1 MKYLIIIS
9 LTFLCTAFETYS
21 NVNSIE
27 VGIDEQLG
35 KILPLDTRFTD
46 ENGKEFTLKELLTR
60 PTIISFVYYN
70 CPGICSPLLM
80 EIADVVNKS
89 DLVIGVDYNIIN
101 ISMDEFETPEL
112 AFSKK
117 NDFLQLVDKQVPPDS
132 WKFLTGDSTEIKRV
146 SDAAGFYFKREGKD
160 FLHSGA
166 LIFIDKK
173 GKVCRYLFPAY
184 SKSKG
189 FGIAPFDFKMA
200 VLETSAGR
208 ISPTIARVLQF
219 CFSYDPQGKTYV
231 LNLTRIFGAG
241 ILLLVAVFAI
251 IFLRKPKN
259 VTKK

>member
-1 MKYLIIIS
+1 MKNLFIILLFLIS
-9 LTFLCTAFETYS
+9 FETHS
-21 NVNSIE
+21 SINKIE
-27 VGIDEQLG
+27 VGIEEQLG
-35 KILPLDTRFTD
+35 KFLPLDAKFVD
-46 ENGKEFTLKELLTR
+46 ENGNEFTLKELLTK
-60 PTIISFVYYN
+60 PTVLSFVYYN

-89 DLVIGVDYNIIN
+89 DLVLGVDYNIIN
-101 ISMDEFETPEL
+101 ISMDEYENPEL

-117 NDFLQLVDKQVPPDS
+117 NDFLQLVDKQIPPDS
-132 WKFLTGDSTEIKRV
+132 WKFLTGDSTEIKKV
-146 SDAAGFYFKREGKD
+146 SDAAGFYFKRQGKD

-166 LIFIDKK
+166 LIFIDKD

-184 SKSKG
+184 SDKKG

-200 VLETSAGR
+200 VIETSEGR

-241 ILLLVAVFAI
+241 ILILVVVFAVV
-251 IFLRKPKN
+251 FLRKPKN
-259 VTKK
+259 VSKK

>member
-1 MKYLIIIS
+1 MKILVIIS
-9 LTFLCTAFETYS
+9 ILFLTSVQAFS
-21 NVNSIE
+21 SVNQIE
-27 VGIDEQLG
+27 VGIEEQLG
-35 KILPLDTRFTD
+35 KYLPLDVKFRD
-46 ENGKEFTLKELLTR
+46 ENGNEYTLKELFTKPVVL
-60 PTIISFVYYN
+60 SFVYYN

-101 ISMDEFETPEL
+101 ISMDEFETPEI

-117 NDFLQLVDKQVPPDS
+117 NDFLQLVDKQIPPES
-132 WKFLTGDSTEIKRV
+132 WKFLTGDSSEIRRV
-146 SDAAGFYFKREGKD
+146 SDAAGFYFKRQGKD

-166 LIFIDKK
+166 LIFIDKE

-184 SKSKG
+184 SDSKG

-200 VLETSAGR
+200 VIETSAGR
-208 ISPTIARVLQF
+208 VSPTIARVLQF
-219 CFSYDPQGKTYV
+219 CFSYDPAGKKYV

-251 IFLRKPKN
+251 VFLRKPKN
-259 VTKK
+259 VSKK

>member
-1 MKYLIIIS
+1 MKNLLVI
-9 LTFLCTAFETYS
+9 LFLLFSFEAYS
-21 NVNSIE
+21 SINKIE

-35 KILPLDTRFTD
+35 KYLPLDAKFVD
-46 ENGKEFTLKELLTR
+46 ENGNEFSLKELLTK
-60 PTIISFVYYN
+60 PTVLSFVYYN
-70 CPGICSPLLM
+70 CPGICSPLLIK
-80 EIADVVNKS
+80 IADVVNKS

-117 NDFLQLVDKQVPPDS
+117 NEFMQLVDKQVPPES
-132 WKFLTGDSTEIKRV
+132 WKFLTGDSSEIKKV
-146 SDAAGFYFKREGKD
+146 SDAAGFYFKRQGKD

-166 LIFIDKK
+166 LIFIDKE

-241 ILLLVAVFAI
+241 ILILVAVFAVV
-251 IFLRKPKN
+251 FLRKPKN
-259 VTKK
+259 VSKK

>member
-1 MKYLIIIS
+1 MKNLIII
-9 LTFLCTAFETYS
+9 TIFFLISVQAFS
-21 NVNSIE
+21 SINQIE
-27 VGIDEQLG
+27 VGIEEQLG
-35 KILPLDTRFTD
+35 KYLPLDAKFRD
-46 ENGKEFTLKELLTR
+46 ENGNEYTLKELFTKPVVL
-60 PTIISFVYYN
+60 SFVYYN

-101 ISMDEFETPEL
+101 ISMDEFETPEI

-117 NDFLQLVDKQVPPDS
+117 NDFLQLVDKQIPPES
-132 WKFLTGDSTEIKRV
+132 WKFLTGDSSEIRRV
-146 SDAAGFYFKREGKD
+146 SDAAGFYFKRQGKD

-166 LIFIDKK
+166 LIFIDKE

-184 SKSKG
+184 SDSKG

-200 VLETSAGR
+200 VIETSAGR
-208 ISPTIARVLQF
+208 VSPTIARVLQF
-219 CFSYDPQGKTYV
+219 CFSYDPAGKKYV

-251 IFLRKPKN
+251 VFLRKPKN
-259 VTKK
+259 VSKK

>member
-1 MKYLIIIS
+1 MKRFFYILSVLVILSIQS
-9 LTFLCTAFETYS
+9 FSSEKK
-21 NVNSIE
+21 IE
-27 VGIDEQLG
+27 VGIDEKLG
-35 KILPLDTRFTD
+35 NYLPLNAKFND
-46 ENGKEFTLKELLTR
+46 ENGNEFILRDLINK
-60 PTIISFVYYN
+60 PTVLAFVYYN

-89 DLVIGVDYNIIN
+89 DLIIGVDYNIIN
-101 ISMDEFETPEL
+101 ISMDEFESPEL

-117 NDFLQLVDKQVPPDS
+117 NDFIQLIDKQIPPES
-132 WKFLTGDSTEIKRV
+132 WRFLTGDSIDIKKV
-146 SDAAGFYFKREGKD
+146 ADAAGFYFKREGKD
-160 FLHSGA
+160 FLHSGT
-166 LIFIDKK
+166 LIFIDKD

-184 SKSKG
+184 TDSKG

-200 VLETSAGR
+200 VLETSEGR

-241 ILLLVAVFAI
+241 ILVLVAVFAV

-259 VTKK
+259 VSKK

>member
-1 MKYLIIIS
+1 MKQVFTILSLIFIFALNS
-9 LTFLCTAFETYS
+9 YS
-21 NVNSIE
+21 SINKIE

-35 KILPLDTRFTD
+35 KYLPLDAKFTD
-46 ENGKEFTLKELLTR
+46 ENGNEFTLKELLVR
-60 PTIISFVYYN
+60 PTVLSFVYYN

-101 ISMDEFETPEL
+101 ISMDELETPEL

-117 NDFLQLVDKQVPPDS
+117 NDFLQLVDKQIPPES
-132 WKFLTGDSTEIKRV
+132 WKFLTGDSVEIKKV
-146 SDAAGFYFKREGKD
+146 SDAAGFFFKRQGKD

-166 LIFIDKK
+166 LIFIDKE

-184 SKSKG
+184 SDSKG

-200 VLETSAGR
+200 VIETSAGR
-208 ISPTIARVLQF
+208 VSPTIARVLQF
-219 CFSYDPQGKTYV
+219 CFSYDPAGKKYV

-241 ILLLVAVFAI
+241 ILVLVAVFAI
-251 IFLRKPKN
+251 VFLRKPKN
-259 VTKK
+259 VNKK

>member
-1 MKYLIIIS
+1 MKS
-9 LTFLCTAFETYS
+9 LFVTIFFILTSLQTFS
-21 NVNSIE
+21 SVNKIE
-27 VGIDEQLG
+27 VGIDERLG
-35 KILPLDTRFTD
+35 KFLPLDTKFVD
-46 ENGKEFTLKELLTR
+46 ENGVEFTLKELLTK
-60 PTIISFVYYN
+60 PTVLTFVYYD

-117 NDFLQLVDKQVPPDS
+117 NDFLQLVDKQVPPES
-132 WKFLTGDSTEIKRV
+132 WKFLTGDSTEIKKV
-146 SDAAGFYFKREGKD
+146 SDAAGFFFKRQGKD

-166 LIFIDKK
+166 LIFIDKE
-173 GKVCRYLFPAY
+173 GKICRYLFPAY
-184 SKSKG
+184 TDSKG

-200 VLETSAGR
+200 VIETSAGR
-208 ISPTIARVLQF
+208 VSPTIARVLQF

-241 ILLLVAVFAI
+241 ILILVAVFAVV
-251 IFLRKPKN
+251 FLRKPKN